1 MIKIEVIIPCRN
13 ACRVRSRIVVLK
25 RIKTMVAE
33 QLASLEGR
41 SLVRVIIVKFP
52 SDIAAHYL
60 VNYLAEGIQCR
71 SRKAASDREYARV
84 LFCTLETV

>member
-1 MIKIEVIIPCRN
+1 MIRIEVIIPCRN

-25 RIKTMVAE
+25 TIKTMVAE

-52 SDIAAHYL
+52 SDIAAHDL
-60 VNYLAEGIQCR
+60 VNY
-71 SRKAASDREYARV
+71 
-84 LFCTLETV
+84 CTWPKESNVAVGKQRQIVNTLGYCFVH